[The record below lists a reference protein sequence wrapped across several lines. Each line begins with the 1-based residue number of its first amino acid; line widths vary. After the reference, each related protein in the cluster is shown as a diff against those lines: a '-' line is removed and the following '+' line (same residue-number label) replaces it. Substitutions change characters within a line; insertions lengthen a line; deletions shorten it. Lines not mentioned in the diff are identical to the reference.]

1 VSRNEAVIDAPVE
14 VVFEVL
20 RDARRYEDWVVGAW
34 RIRDV
39 SPDFPEPGSRFG
51 HKIGFWPL
59 FIHDETKVLECEA
72 EHHLL
77 LQAEV
82 GALGA
87 ATVDLRLTAEG
98 NRTRV
103 ELIEKPVTGP
113 LRWVHNPLQD
123 TAFWVRNW
131 LSLQLLKA
139 IAEGHGGEP
148 REPSGEPE

>member
-1 VSRNEAVIDAPVE
+1 MSRNEAVIDAPIE
-14 VVFEVL
+14 VVFDVL
-20 RDARRYEDWVVGAW
+20 RDARRYEDWVIGTW

-39 SPDFPEPGSRFG
+39 DPDFPEPGSRFG
-51 HKIGFWPL
+51 HKVGFWPL
-59 FIHDETKVLECEA
+59 FINDETKVLA
-72 EHHLL
+72 SVGEHRLV

-82 GALGA
+82 GAFGA
-87 ATVDLRLTAEG
+87 AKVDLRLTPQG
-98 NRTRV
+98 DRTRV

-123 TAFWVRNW
+123 TVLWVRNW

-139 IAEGHGGEP
+139 IAEGHGGEA